1 VKGLSSGIL
10 RIGRILPLEVG
21 LHVANS
27 REHLMLANKLQD
39 ELDRI
44 QAMTIIEAVAY
55 VNRLCNK
62 LRNNDCTDAERQQG
76 LVLLERLKER
86 TRFLKIH

>member
-1 VKGLSSGIL
+1 M
-10 RIGRILPLEVG
+10 LEN
-21 LHVANS
+21 A
-27 REHLMLANKLQD
+27 LQD

-55 VNRLCNK
+55 VNRLSSK
-62 LRNNDCTDAERQQG
+62 LVSNDCTDAEKKKG
-76 LVLLERLKER
+76 LILLERLKER

>member
-1 VKGLSSGIL
+1 M
-10 RIGRILPLEVG
+10 LED
-21 LHVANS
+21 
-27 REHLMLANKLQD
+27 KLED

-55 VNRLCNK
+55 VNRLSSK
-62 LRNNDCTDAERQQG
+62 LGSTDCTDEEKKKG
-76 LVLLERLKER
+76 LILLERLKER

>member
-1 VKGLSSGIL
+1 MERLVLG
-10 RIGRILPLEVG
+10 
-21 LHVANS
+21 
-27 REHLMLANKLQD
+27 NKLQD

-55 VNRLCNK
+55 VNRLSNK
-62 LRNNDCTDAERQQG
+62 LKNNDCTDAERQKG
-76 LVLLERLKER
+76 MILLERLKER